1 MVASN
6 GFRRELRRRGEFHL
20 AVQFGWLPILKSA
33 QNFVQAQ
40 SRGQKR
46 LNQLIRDEGRNIRR
60 RTELPNLG
68 SSVEVTEQIGSQP
81 WSVTGMYPTFSSYNY
96 AGNGERSFSSTRLEL
111 YSRVWAVGSFRY
123 LLPPG
128 PRDVPWT
135 RNMRRRLMGSRI
147 TPSTLYEL
155 MPWSW
160 LIDYFT
166 NLGDFVEAVSG
177 GVADNLVSNYCFIMS
192 NIGQK
197 ATVTATEYIT
207 PGLPKGGL
215 PSKAITAVTTKE
227 LDYKYRVSGSPF
239 GFGVTQGS
247 LTPHQLGILGALGLS
262 RL

>member
-1 MVASN
+1 MSSL
-6 GFRRELRRRGEFHL
+6 RSELKRRGEFHL

-33 QNFVQAQ
+33 QNLVQAQ
-40 SRGQKR
+40 SKGQKR

-68 SSVEVTEQIGSQP
+68 NTSETRFERGSQA
-81 WSVTGMYPTFSSYNY
+81 WAILGFSPTFPSYNY
-96 AGNGERSFSSTRLEL
+96 GQNGERSFHTIRDEL

-135 RNMRRRLMGSRI
+135 RKMRRRLMGSRV

-160 LIDYFT
+160 LIDYFST
-166 NLGDFVEAVSG
+166 LGDFIQATSA
-177 GVADNLVSNYCFIMS
+177 GVADNLVCNYAFVMS
-192 NIGQK
+192 TVGQRTTVD
-197 ATVTATEYIT
+197 ATQYIT
-207 PGLPKGGL
+207 PGQPKVGL
-215 PSKAITAVTTKE
+215 PSIPVNAVTTWDHSVKT
-227 LDYKYRVSGSPF
+227 RVASTPF
-239 GFGVTQGS
+239 GFGVTQES

-262 RL
+262 RI